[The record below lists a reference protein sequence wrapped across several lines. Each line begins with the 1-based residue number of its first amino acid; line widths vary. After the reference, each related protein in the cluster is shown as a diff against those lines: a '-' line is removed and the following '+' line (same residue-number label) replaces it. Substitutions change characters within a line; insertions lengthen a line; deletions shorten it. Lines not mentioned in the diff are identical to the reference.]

1 MHIFARRPG
10 ESFVLT
16 DGETEITIRLVN
28 IDGDQANIG
37 IIAPDEVLIL
47 KEGELDGKA
56 ESPLLRQIPLK

>member
-1 MHIFARRPG
+1 MRILARRPG
-10 ESFVLT
+10 ESLVFT

-47 KEGELDGKA
+47 KEGEPGVKA
-56 ESPLLRQIPLK
+56 QPPVLREVPAK